1 MGLYLEDFEINVTRR
16 TRGRTIGEG
25 DVSLFAGLVGD
36 YNPLHVDEEFCKKS
50 IFGGRVA
57 HGPLVLSTVIG
68 LMSQMKLDRRNR
80 ARLLG
85 ISWEFQGP
93 VKLGDTISA
102 KVTPLEARPSKAP
115 GRGVL
120 KIGFE
125 VLNQNDDVVQTGS
138 IVLLMQRRPRS
149 EGLIFAVRGG
159 RAAMTGSA
167 KQSIFTRQRNEWIAS
182 SLRSSQ

>member
-36 YNPLHVDEEFCKKS
+36 HNPLHVDEEFSKQS

-68 LMSQMKLDRRNR
+68 LMSQLNWIDGT
-80 ARLLG
+80 ALGLLG

-125 VLNQNDDVVQTGS
+125 VLNQKNDIVQVGS
-138 IVLLMQRRPRS
+138 IVLLMQRRP
-149 EGLIFAVRGG
+149 A
-159 RAAMTGSA
+159 
-167 KQSIFTRQRNEWIAS
+167 
-182 SLRSSQ
+182 